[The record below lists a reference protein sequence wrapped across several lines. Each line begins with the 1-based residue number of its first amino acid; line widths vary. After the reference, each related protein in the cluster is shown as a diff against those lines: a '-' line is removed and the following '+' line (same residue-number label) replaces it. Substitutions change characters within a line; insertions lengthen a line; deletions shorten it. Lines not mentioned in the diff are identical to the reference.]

1 MKKIAFFAFR
11 GNEMCFI
18 HILLNA
24 LEMKQ
29 KGKDVKIIFEGEA
42 VKLPKILSDKEN
54 PMYKKC
60 IESGII
66 DGVCE
71 ACSKAL
77 GAYEDNKALGL
88 NFLSELKGH
97 PSMDRYMEEGYEII
111 LM

>member
-1 MKKIAFFAFR
+1 MKKTVFFAFR

-29 KGKDVKIIFEGEA
+29 KGKEVKIVFEGEA
-42 VKLPKILSDKEN
+42 VRLPKVLSDKAN
-54 PMYKKC
+54 PMYRKC
-60 IESGII
+60 LEEGII

-71 ACSKAL
+71 ACSKTL

-88 NFLSELKGH
+88 TFLSELKGH
-97 PSMDRYMEEGYEII
+97 PSINRYMEEGFEVI

>member
-1 MKKIAFFAFR
+1 MRKTVFFAFR
-11 GNEMCFI
+11 GNEMCFV

-24 LEMKQ
+24 LEMNT
-29 KGKDVKIIFEGEA
+29 KGGDVKIVFEGEA

-60 IESGII
+60 LELGLI

-71 ACSKAL
+71 ACSRTL
-77 GAYEDNKALGL
+77 GAYEDNLALGL

-97 PSMDRYMEEGYEII
+97 PSMDRYLDEGYELI